1 MAKDKDEARDE
12 TDRDEDERD
21 QDERDET
28 ESSTDDDGSDEARRA
43 SDESDDDDDDDAER
57 DASTAGIAKALGVD
71 GEEEE
76 AQGEEEGDKPS
87 AAPNRAAR
95 RREEVLKK
103 RRARTEKARAKSEES
118 EEDDDQG
125 EGEEEQEEA
134 VAARAPLP
142 KDKNLRAKE
151 LLKRRQEA
159 AKKAATPLVGLS
171 AGEMVQDSL
180 ARAGSGATKWLRT
193 NFRAV
198 AAVLVLGVAGT
209 AGVMFYLEHR
219 EEKAGKTTDSLAKAV
234 LTEQA
239 PVIADDKRPEEQK
252 ALDPMPV
259 FSSTEAKADAV
270 LAAYTKV
277 VDEHPGTGPGILG
290 KLGQAGAYLDKNL
303 PDQAFSAYEDVLRSD
318 LAKADVDVRAR
329 ATEGKG
335 FALEAKKDFD
345 GAMNVFQQL
354 EGIDK
359 TYADLAK
366 YHQARMHLAKGE
378 KDKGKEILVA
388 LYKALEVP
396 TLEGP
401 QSPHLRAMIEETLR
415 GIDPTSVKPRRAMGG
430 PKGTPSPE
438 ELERIKKQIEEMQ
451 RKQAEEGEGH
461 GDGH

>member
-1 MAKDKDEARDE
+1 MAKDKDQARDE
-12 TDRDEDERD
+12 DDDRDEDERD
-21 QDERDET
+21 ETEAPSDEDGEETRAASSKDDDET
-28 ESSTDDDGSDEARRA
+28 DE
-43 SDESDDDDDDDAER
+43 DEAER
-57 DASTAGIAKALGVD
+57 DASTAGVAKALGVD
-71 GEEEE
+71 EEEEE
-76 AQGEEEGDKPS
+76 ASTEGQDGGEKPA

-103 RRARTEKARAKSEES
+103 RRARNEKARAKSEDEA
-118 EEDDDQG
+118 EG
-125 EGEEEQEEA
+125 EGEAEEEEGEEPEA
-134 VAARAPLP
+134 VAAKAPLP

-198 AAVLVLGVAGT
+198 AAVLVLGVVGT
-209 AGVMFYLEHR
+209 AGTMYYLDHR
-219 EEKAGKTTDSLAKAV
+219 EQKAGKTTDTIAKAM

-239 PVIADDKRPEEQK
+239 PVIPEDKRPDEQK

-259 FSSTEAKADAV
+259 FASTEAKADAV

-290 KLGQAGAYLDKNL
+290 KLGQAGAYLDKNM
-303 PDQAFSAYEDVLRSD
+303 PDQAFSAYEDVLRSE

-359 TYADLAK
+359 VYADLGK
-366 YHQARMHLAKGE
+366 YHQARMFLAKGE

-388 LYKALEVP
+388 LNKALEVP

-415 GIDPTSVKPRRAMGG
+415 GIDPSLVKPKRDAGG
-430 PKGTPSPE
+430 PKGQMSPE

-451 RKQAEEGEGH
+451 RKQAEEGEH